1 MFSFIRLSSL
11 WFSISGIAI
20 AASIGSIAIFGLNF
34 GIDFTGGSLLE
45 VRFANEVTH
54 EQVADTLASATE
66 LDLGNPVVTAAGE
79 ASEGRYLLRFRYL
92 ETEAEQ
98 AQLMNVLTTAL
109 GEFSTERLTTVG
121 PTIGATLKQKALR
134 ALSYAGIAIV
144 LYLATVFRDRRKDS
158 SAKYIVIGMLVGS
171 AAFAGEFMVSVEL
184 TRWLVFLGN
193 LIFFFGFIAYEI
205 GQRNPSLKYGVC
217 ALLALAHDVIVTL
230 GIFAV
235 LGAMFGVEIDSLFV
249 TALLTIMGFSVH
261 DTIVVFDRLR
271 ENLKHRAGSETFGQV
286 ADRSLRQTLARSIN
300 TSLTTLITLAALFF
314 LGAIS
319 IKWFVLALMVGIVAG
334 TYSSIFTAT
343 PLLVAYQRR
352 LSESG
357 DS

>member
-1 MFSFIRLSSL
+1 MFSFIRLSSI
-11 WFSISGIAI
+11 WFTISSLAI
-20 AASIGSIAIFGLNF
+20 AASIGSIAVFGLNF

-45 VRFANEVTH
+45 VRFEQSVTQD
-54 EQVADTLASATE
+54 QVADALTAMPD
-66 LDLGNPVVTAAGE
+66 LDLGNPVVTPAGE

-92 ETEAEQ
+92 ESEVEQ
-98 AQLMNVLTTAL
+98 AQLMTTLEGSL
-109 GEFSTERLTTVG
+109 GSFTTERLTTVG

-144 LYLATVFRDRRKDS
+144 LYLATVFRNRRQDGVT
-158 SAKYIVIGMLVGS
+158 KYVIVGLLVAFTALIGEM
-171 AAFAGEFMVSVEL
+171 MVSAEL
-184 TRWLVFLGN
+184 MRWLVFMGN
-193 LIFFFGFIAYEI
+193 LIFFFGFLAYEI
-205 GQRNPSLKYGVC
+205 GRGNPSLKYGVC
-217 ALLALAHDVIVTL
+217 ALIALAHDVIITL

-235 LGAMFGVEIDSLFV
+235 LGAVFAVEIDALFV

-271 ENLKHRAGSETFGQV
+271 ENLKHRAGGETFGQV

-319 IKWFVLALMVGIVAG
+319 IKWFVLALIVGIIAG

-352 LSESG
+352 LGESV